1 MAKQGLLRTGP
12 ALMVLGA
19 ALFAIYAVVFFFRS
33 FMGMG
38 FELGVDT
45 LNGVTRDQLNAMNPA
60 IYAYITHLHVAISGF
75 IAATAI
81 AVGAIA
87 WYSVRKGEW
96 WGWWAAV
103 IAPVLALAVALPL
116 HYTGGFAVDWVAHL
130 GPIYVATIIYVVG
143 ALLALRAMMA

>member
-1 MAKQGLLRTGP
+1 
-12 ALMVLGA
+12 MVLGA
-19 ALFAIYAVVFFFRS
+19 ALFALYAVVFFFRS

-60 IYAYITHLHVAISGF
+60 IYAYITHLHVAVSGF
-75 IAATAI
+75 IASTAI
-81 AVGAIA
+81 AVAGIA

-96 WGWWAAV
+96 WGWCVAV

-130 GPIYVATIIYVVG
+130 GPIYLATVIYVVG
-143 ALLALRAMMA
+143 ALLALKAMMA